1 MKRRWFVAC
10 AVIVAMVFWPAL
22 SVAQGDGEATGGKTV
37 NVELIFDVSGS
48 MSQRVDTGQ
57 TRMDIAKRVL
67 GEVINVIPDRD
78 GINVGL
84 RIYGFRGDN
93 TEATKQVSCTSSEL
107 VVPVAGV
114 DRASLLNEIEALEP
128 IGWSP
133 LAFSLLRAESDFPAA
148 NENVTNAIV
157 LITDGLD
164 SCGGD
169 PCDTAGDLAS
179 GEAQISISVI
189 GIALTAAEQNTI
201 DCIVEEGNG
210 LLFGSASASEWSEAL
225 FSVLE
230 EGGVMRTG

>member
-1 MKRRWFVAC
+1 MRRRWFLAC
-10 AVIVAMVFWPAL
+10 SVIVAMVFWPAL
-22 SVAQGDGEATGGKTV
+22 SVAQADVEEASGKTV

-57 TRMDIAKRVL
+57 TRMEVAKRVL
-67 GEVINVIPDRD
+67 EDVIDAIPDRD

-93 TEATKQVSCTSSEL
+93 TEATRQVSCTSSEL
-107 VVPVAGV
+107 FVPVAGV
-114 DRASLLNEIEALEP
+114 DRASLINEIEALEP

-148 NENVTNAIV
+148 DEDVKNAIV

-169 PCDTAGDLAS
+169 PCDAAG
-179 GEAQISISVI
+179 VI
-189 GIALTAAEQNTI
+189 WRHARPR
-201 DCIVEEGNG
+201 
-210 LLFGSASASEWSEAL
+210 SASASLAL
-225 FSVLE
+225 PLLPQS
-230 EGGVMRTG
+230 RTPLTVSWRKETVSCSAL

>member
-10 AVIVAMVFWPAL
+10 SVIVAMVFWPAL
-22 SVAQGDGEATGGKTV
+22 SVAQTEGDAGTGQTV

-57 TRMDIAKRVL
+57 TRMEIAKRVL
-67 GEVINVIPDRD
+67 GDVINGIPDRD

-93 TEATKQVSCTSSEL
+93 TEATKENSCTSSEL

-114 DRASLLNEIEALEP
+114 DRASLTNEIEPLEP

-133 LAFSLLRAESDFPAA
+133 LTFSLLRAEKDFRAA
-148 NENVTNAIV
+148 DEDVTNAIV
-157 LITDGLD
+157 LVTDGLD

-169 PCDTAGDLAS
+169 PCDAAGDLAS
-179 GEAQISISVI
+179 GGAEISISVI
-189 GIALTAAEQNTI
+189 SMALTAQEQDTI
-201 DCIVEEGNG
+201 NCIVEEGNG
-210 LLFGSASASEWSEAL
+210 LMFGSVSASEWSDAL

-230 EGGVMRTG
+230 EEE